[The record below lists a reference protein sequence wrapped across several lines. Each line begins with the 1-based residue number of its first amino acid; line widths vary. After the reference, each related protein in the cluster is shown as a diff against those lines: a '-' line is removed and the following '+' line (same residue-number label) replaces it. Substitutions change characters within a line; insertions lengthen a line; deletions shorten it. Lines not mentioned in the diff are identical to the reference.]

1 MKPEEIREIR
11 ETFGLDRNDFAEIF
25 GLSSYT
31 SVSNIELG
39 YRNPS
44 KLLIVVLK
52 TLKSLPVSKAN
63 ELIALMRKYAK
74 RK

>member
-11 ETFGLDRNDFAEIF
+11 EKFGLDRNEFAEIF

-39 YRNPS
+39 HRNPS
-44 KLLIVVLK
+44 KLLIIVLK
-52 TLKSLPVSKAN
+52 VLNAIPVSKAN
-63 ELIALMRKYAK
+63 ELIALMKKHAK

>member
-25 GLSSYT
+25 GLSSYN
-31 SVSNIELG
+31 SVANIELG